1 MNKNTLFFYISST
14 DAKKSYRVSAA
25 SIQFAWMEWKDCIN
39 FLSFVSSFN
48 LFFPPWGLLK
58 FYRADTCVCLQL
70 TKRKTQGWISSRFLY
85 KDFLPEEFLL
95 GTVLILKNIFFLQST
110 FSHLLKIAAPYQQ
123 HETQF
128 RSYLKFLLS
137 PMY

>member
-1 MNKNTLFFYISST
+1 MPYFLHKFHWCKKILKLF
-14 DAKKSYRVSAA
+14 YRVSAA

-70 TKRKTQGWISSRFLY
+70 TKRKTQGRISSIGFSI
-85 KDFLPEEFLL
+85 K
-95 GTVLILKNIFFLQST
+95 IFFLKSFLGKMT
-110 FSHLLKIAAPYQQ
+110 IYVEYLLKIAAPYQQ